1 MDRKFSSK
9 LAAGAAIL
17 IFAAGLAMA
26 QAGRGTGRMAGNV
39 LDPAGKPVVG
49 AQVTAVFTQAG
60 GSTFETTTDKKGEW
74 VIMGVGTGNWD
85 VTVNAKGYLPV
96 TQRVY
101 TSQLNKNPKFTIK
114 LEKKSEGTGIV
125 QDEATFQTL
134 EEGNA
139 FFKEGKY
146 DTALLMYE
154 EFLAK
159 NPGAYQVLL
168 NIGDCY
174 REKGEYDKAIESY
187 NKLITQAGTDST
199 MGKAM
204 GAKGLAAIG
213 LCYLK
218 QDKLTEVAGLFQEVD
233 RDVPA
238 GRDPALQRRRDLFLE
253 LADRRRHQVFRAG
266 HPDQARLARPL
277 PARRLCLPEQ
287 GRQRQGGRE
296 PREVHQARTGDG
308 AHGPGQGHP
317 RRDQEVIPRPRV
329 RTVPD
334 AGASLS
340 LPRTARP
347 DQRQPDSC

>member
-1 MDRKFSSK
+1 
-9 LAAGAAIL
+9 
-17 IFAAGLAMA
+17 MA

-39 LDPAGKPVVG
+39 LDPAGKPVAG

-60 GSTFETTTDKKGEW
+60 GSTFEVTTDKKGEW

-96 TQRVY
+96 TQRFY
-101 TSQLNKNPKFTIK
+101 TSQLNKNPKFTVK

-174 REKGEYDKAIESY
+174 REKGEYDKALESY
-187 NKLITQAGTDST
+187 NKLITQAGADST

-218 QDKLTEVAGLFQEVD
+218 QDKLVEAQDYFKKSIEMAPQDEILPYNVAEIYFSNSQVDDAINYFEMAIQIKPDWPDPYLRVAYAYLNKGDTAKAAENLEKFIKLEPETE
-233 RDVPA
+233 
-238 GRDPALQRRRDLFLE
+238 
-253 LADRRRHQVFRAG
+253 
-266 HPDQARLARPL
+266 
-277 PARRLCLPEQ
+277 
-287 GRQRQGGRE
+287 
-296 PREVHQARTGDG
+296 
-308 AHGPGQGHP
+308 
-317 RRDQEVIPRPRV
+317 
-329 RTVPD
+329 
-334 AGASLS
+334 
-340 LPRTARP
+340 RTAQAKGIL
-347 DQRQPDSC
+347 DAIKK